1 MAVYIPKLCTHL
13 VMDEIDLV
21 AGLGAF
27 GVSVLPVAFAVLRQS
42 GRSSPRSMNC
52 PDSIFL
58 TRFPGMGGTPSPM
71 ATGWV
76 SWEKDTGCEI
86 GGSSIGLIVGR
97 WSDAG
102 SGRLPTA
109 GEVAG
114 GCLTN

>member
-58 TRFPGMGGTPSPM
+58 TRFPGMGELLHQ
-71 ATGWV
+71 WQ
-76 SWEKDTGCEI
+76 
-86 GGSSIGLIVGR
+86 LVGFLGRKIQVVR
-97 WSDAG
+97 WGFLYMVD
-102 SGRLPTA
+102 SG
-109 GEVAG
+109 
-114 GCLTN
+114 